1 MIKSIPFLLIGILF
15 ANVLNAF
22 SVPSYRALHPV
33 IKFTLYEKNGYRPV
47 NDNNLSSLLPVEYI
61 NMRNFERINDLEV
74 IRSAP
79 ELKKLVI
86 SPFITNFEA
95 LTEKELLELETIDAS
110 FSFITQED
118 LQRMS
123 LPKLQT
129 LDISAS
135 TVTSLEFAGNFPS
148 LNKVVFVQYQIDTD
162 HVEQMRKTYPHIEFV
177 YNDRVKPISRN
188 FYFFEFEPF
197 LNVLSPYFANLR
209 RSELKLD
216 VIIEIDPRGN
226 VVSSE
231 LVTTRRNLEADP
243 MDAFRLI
250 VFAPDYKQQSTTRL
264 RIPLMVI

>member
-1 MIKSIPFLLIGILF
+1 MIGILF

-22 SVPSYRALHPV
+22 SVPSYRSLHPV

-74 IRSAP
+74 IRSTP

-86 SPFITNFEA
+86 SPFVKNFEA
-95 LTEKELLELETIDAS
+95 LTEKELTSLETLDAS
-110 FSFITQED
+110 FSFITHEEMNQ
-118 LQRMS
+118 LS
-123 LPKLQT
+123 LPNLQI

-135 TVTSLEFAGNFPS
+135 TVTNLDFAGNFPS
-148 LNKVVFVQYQIDTD
+148 LNKIVFVQYQIDKE
-162 HVEQMRKTYPHIEFV
+162 HLEQMRKKYPHIEFV
-177 YNDRVKPISRN
+177 YNDRIRPVSRN

-197 LNVLSPYFANLR
+197 FNQLSPYFANLR

-216 VIIEIDPRGN
+216 VIIEIDPSGN
-226 VVSSE
+226 IVSSE

-250 VFAPDYKQQSTTRL
+250 VFAPDYKQQSTTSL
-264 RIPLMVI
+264 RIPLIVI